1 MKVSVSL
8 IAYNHEP
15 YIEQAVQ
22 SVLAQKTNFDFEIVI
37 GEDCSTDNTR
47 SILTR
52 LQKQHP
58 DKIRLLL
65 NEKNQGM
72 IQNYIQTLRAC
83 QGEYVALL
91 DGDDYWCAVDK
102 LQKQVDF
109 LDQNRDYA
117 ISFHSVLK
125 VYEDGSREPKIIR
138 PRDRRTSFDLED
150 LLASMFIP
158 TCSTLIRNG
167 LIGELPEFAY
177 SLKMLDWLILAL
189 AARHGKIGYLD
200 EVMAVYRVH
209 SSGLWSSMRMVDRLT
224 ANIHFLEAINSYL
237 DYQYNEAVQPIL
249 RKYWS
254 YLSNEIYNLAITQ
267 ESWQDVDT
275 VFDEFINF
283 PSALTSMKPKWK
295 NELLERIYC
304 YYLINGY
311 ESGKHI
317 VAWNAWLRLVKN
329 EPAMLLNR
337 GLMMMAFRSAMKV
350 LRGQTV

>member
-1 MKVSVSL
+1 MKVSVGL

-22 SVLAQKTNFDFEIVI
+22 GVLAQKTNFDYEIVI

-47 SILTR
+47 SILVR
-52 LQKQHP
+52 VQEQHP

-72 IQNYIQTLRAC
+72 IQNYIQTLHAC
-83 QGEYVALL
+83 QGEYIALL
-91 DGDDYWCAVDK
+91 DGDDYWCREDK

-109 LDQNRDYA
+109 LDQNPDYA
-117 ISFHSVLK
+117 VCFHSVLK
-125 VYEDGSREPKIIR
+125 VYEDGSREPKVVR
-138 PRDRRTSFDLED
+138 PKDQRTSFDLKD

-177 SLKMLDWLILAL
+177 SLKMLDWLILVL
-189 AARHGKIGYLD
+189 AARHGRIGFLD

-209 SSGLWSSMRMVDRLT
+209 PSGLWSSMSMVDRLT
-224 ANIHFLEAINSYL
+224 ANIQFLEAINSYL
-237 DYQYNEAVQPIL
+237 EYQYDEAVQSVL

-254 YLSNEIYNLAITQ
+254 FLSNEVYNLAVAQ
-267 ESWQDVDT
+267 ETWVDVDMI
-275 VFDEFINF
+275 FEEFFNVS
-283 PSALTSMKPKWK
+283 PVLTSMKPGWK

-304 YYLINGY
+304 YYLITAY
-311 ESGKHI
+311 ESGKHMM
-317 VAWNAWLRLVKN
+317 AWNAWLRLVKN
-329 EPAMLLNR
+329 DPTMLLNR
-337 GLMMMAFRSAMKV
+337 GLMMMAFRSAAKI